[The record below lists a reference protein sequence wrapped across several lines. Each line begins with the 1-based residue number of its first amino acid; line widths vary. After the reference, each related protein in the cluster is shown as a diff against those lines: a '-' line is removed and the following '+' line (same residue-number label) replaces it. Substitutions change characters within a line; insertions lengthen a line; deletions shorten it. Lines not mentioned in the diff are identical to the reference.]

1 MSLVITSTANP
12 KVKDIVQLL
21 TKSRERKSR
30 GLCIVEGAREI
41 NRALTCG
48 WEPRE
53 LWQLDGSDVPLNTMA
68 FPNYYLASSKVF
80 AKIAYRNT
88 TEEAVAVFSVPDVS
102 LAAQYDLLNAA
113 KCVLV
118 LEGIEKPGNLGAI
131 LRTASA
137 AGVDALILADPAID
151 PFGPNVIRNA
161 TGALFEVPLI
171 ATSTLELLPALS
183 RAGYTTY
190 MTYLHERAT
199 SMFEVEWAEKSAI
212 VLGEEAR
219 GLSSAWN
226 PEELKNIIIPMEGN
240 VIDSL
245 NVSVSAAVLMYH
257 WKSQQ

>member
-68 FPNYYLASSKVF
+68 FPNYFLASSKVF

-102 LAAQYDLLNAA
+102 LATQYDLLSAA

-118 LEGIEKPGNLGAI
+118 SK
-131 LRTASA
+131 
-137 AGVDALILADPAID
+137 AL
-151 PFGPNVIRNA
+151 
-161 TGALFEVPLI
+161 
-171 ATSTLELLPALS
+171 
-183 RAGYTTY
+183 
-190 MTYLHERAT
+190 
-199 SMFEVEWAEKSAI
+199 
-212 VLGEEAR
+212 
-219 GLSSAWN
+219 
-226 PEELKNIIIPMEGN
+226 
-240 VIDSL
+240 
-245 NVSVSAAVLMYH
+245 
-257 WKSQQ
+257 KSQGILGQF

>member
-30 GLCIVEGAREI
+30 GLCIVEGTREI
-41 NRALTCG
+41 SRALACG
-48 WEPRE
+48 WEPLE
-53 LWQLDGSDVPLNTMA
+53 LWQLDSSEVPLNTMA
-68 FPNYYLASSKVF
+68 FANYYLASAKVF
-80 AKIAYRNT
+80 NKIAYRNT
-88 TEEAVAVFSVPDVS
+88 TEEAVAVFRVPNVS
-102 LAAQYDLLNAA
+102 LQGQREVLKQA
-113 KCVLV
+113 KSVVV
-118 LEGIEKPGNLGAI
+118 LEGIEKPGNLGAV

-137 AGVDALILADPAID
+137 AGVDALILADPSID

-171 ATSTLELLPALS
+171 ITSTSELLPELKAS
-183 RAGYTTY
+183 GFTVYI
-190 MTYLHERAT
+190 TYLHDRAT
-199 SMFEVEWAEKSAI
+199 SMFDVKWAAKSAI

-226 PEELKNIIIPMEGN
+226 PEELENIIIPMEGD